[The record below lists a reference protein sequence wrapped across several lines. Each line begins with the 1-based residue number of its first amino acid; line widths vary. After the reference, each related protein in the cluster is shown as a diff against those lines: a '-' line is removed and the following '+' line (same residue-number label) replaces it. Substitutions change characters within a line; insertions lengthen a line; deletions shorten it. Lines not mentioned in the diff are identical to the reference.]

1 MKKIIALLLA
11 LVLAVSCFAAC
22 DNTKPE
28 DTKAPVDT
36 KPVDTKPVETE
47 PVETEP
53 ENLFDGKHDIVEVT
67 WCVRHNPEEDLEAVL
82 DYLNK
87 TYLEPRYNLHLNVIM
102 TSNSEYNDK
111 MTMMMTGG
119 EEWDVCY
126 TASFVNNYWDR
137 VSMGA
142 FYELNQLFDTQEW
155 KDLEAVL
162 PEGLLDWALVDGK
175 YYGIPNYQIMSS
187 PAALFVRKDLLD
199 KYNIAIEDDS
209 VVGDILEHEGLM
221 KLLKEVK
228 ANEPTVIPMAFASQA
243 ISTIGWDAENS
254 YRNIGSYSVGA
265 SYYKD
270 TTDFTTFFTY
280 DLDGYKEY
288 YCDMWEERIKFA
300 AEGYFQ
306 DDYLTATNTQ
316 DLLKQNAFAIYASTG
331 KPGGGPDMTARYG
344 TEYIQIYCSNKEY
357 YQGSPMTTCNAIN
370 YNSKNPLAALKMIQV
385 MWTDLD
391 VYNTFLAGIE
401 GEHYKKI
408 SDTRIEPIADSGYNM
423 VGWGWGCGNQ
433 FNQWLIP
440 GQADDVWE
448 QTKAMNENGMID
460 VTNGF
465 TFNQEPV
472 LVQKTNIDT
481 VNAEWKNWQW
491 YCKDRA
497 ELEAKYEEYHQ
508 ALIDAGIRDI
518 IEECTNQLQAWAKAN
533 GKL

>member
-11 LVLAVSCFAAC
+11 LVLAVSCFVAC
-22 DNTKPE
+22 E
-28 DTKAPVDT
+28 Q
-36 KPVDTKPVETE
+36 KPVETQPKDDPKPTDSKPVE
-47 PVETEP
+47 TDPVETEP

-67 WCVRHNPEEDLEAVL
+67 WCVRHNPEEDLEQVL

-119 EEWDVCY
+119 EDWDICY

-137 VSMGA
+137 VAMGA
-142 FYELNQLFDTQEW
+142 YYELDQLFDTAEW
-155 KDLEAVL
+155 KELEAAL
-162 PEGLLDWALVDGK
+162 PEGLLDWAKVDGK

-187 PAALFVRKDLLD
+187 PSALFVRKDLLD
-199 KYNIAIEDDS
+199 KYNIKIEDDS
-209 VVGDILEHEGLM
+209 VVGDIYEHAGLM
-221 KLLKEVK
+221 KLLDEVNE
-228 ANEPTVIPMAFASQA
+228 NEPTVIPMAFVGQA
-243 ISTIGWDAENS
+243 YGTVAWNGESEF
-254 YRNIGSYSVGA
+254 RNVGSYDYA

-270 TTDFTTFFTY
+270 TTD
-280 DLDGYKEY
+280 YKVFWADQDPAYQEY
-288 YCDMWEERIKFA
+288 YLDMWEDRIEFA
-300 AEGYFQ
+300 KKGYFQ

-331 KPGGGPDMTARYG
+331 KPGGGADMTARYG

-357 YQGSPMTTCNAIN
+357 YQGSPMTTCTSIN
-370 YNSKNPLAALKMIQV
+370 YNSKNPLAALKMISV
-385 MWTDLD
+385 MWNDLD
-391 VYNTFLAGIE
+391 VYNTFLAGIPD
-401 GEHYKKI
+401 EHYKKI

-448 QTKAMNENGMID
+448 ETKAMNENGMID
-460 VTNGF
+460 TTNGF
-465 TFNQEPV
+465 TVNREPYQTEYGN
-472 LVQKTNIDT
+472 LQTLAK
-481 VNAEWKNWQW
+481 EWTNWQW

-497 ELEAKYEEYHQ
+497 ELEAKYKEYLEAQ
-508 ALIDAGIRDI
+508 KECGIEKV
-518 IEECTNQLQAWAKAN
+518 IEEVGKQLQDWAKAN